1 MVSMN
6 EIFNKLIKADLTPNS
21 FYYLYSISQNVAPNK
36 YVNAAIESKKLQN
49 DEWLDINNNLTPK
62 AITFVQGIDAYFKT
76 SKKTTSV
83 SKMGENYME
92 KIEEYLKIFPTFKL
106 PSGKYARSDKK
117 NLENNFRWFF
127 DNHNYSWETVLES
140 TRRYVDEYEANGFKY
155 MRTSQYFIRKQN
167 TAEKSFESE
176 LANYCDLLN
185 NGTETYNDF
194 KFKEKVV

>member
-1 MVSMN
+1 MN
-6 EIFNKLIKADLTPNS
+6 EIFNKLIKAGITPNS
-21 FYYLYSISQNVAPNK
+21 FYYLYSISQNIAPNIFI
-36 YVNAAIESKKLQN
+36 NASIESKRLQS
-49 DEWLDINNNLTPK
+49 DAWLDDNNNLTAK
-62 AITFVQGIDAYFKT
+62 ANVLIEWIDAYFKV
-76 SKKTTSV
+76 SKKKTSV
-83 SKMGENYME
+83 CKMGENYME

-127 DNHNYSWETVLES
+127 DNHEYSWEIVLES
-140 TRRYVDEYEANGFKY
+140 TKRYVDEYEANGYKY

-167 TAEKSFESE
+167 AAEKSFESE
-176 LANYCDLLN
+176 LANYCDMLN

>member
-1 MVSMN
+1 MN
-6 EIFNKLIKADLTPNS
+6 EIFNKLIKAGITPNS
-21 FYYLYSISQNVAPNK
+21 FYYLYSISQNVAPNMFIS
-36 YVNAAIESKKLQN
+36 ASIEKKRLQS
-49 DEWLDINNNLTPK
+49 DAWLDDNNNLTAK
-62 AITFVQGIDAYFKT
+62 ANVLIEWIDAYFKV
-76 SKKTTSV
+76 SKKKTSV
-83 SKMGENYME
+83 CKMGENYME

-127 DNHNYSWETVLES
+127 DNHEYSWETVLES
-140 TRRYVDEYEANGFKY
+140 TKRYVDEYEANGYKY

-167 TAEKSFESE
+167 AAEKSFESE
-176 LANYCDLLN
+176 LANYCDMLN

>member
-1 MVSMN
+1 MN
-6 EIFNKLIKADLTPNS
+6 EIFNKLIKAGITPNS
-21 FYYLYSISQNVAPNK
+21 FYYLYSISQNVAPNIFIS
-36 YVNAAIESKKLQN
+36 ASIERKRLQS
-49 DEWLDINNNLTPK
+49 DAWLDDNNNLTGK
-62 AITFVQGIDAYFKT
+62 ANLLIEWIDAYFKI
-76 SKKTTSV
+76 SKKKTSV
-83 SKMGENYME
+83 CKMGENYME

-127 DNHNYSWETVLES
+127 DNHEYSWETVLES
-140 TRRYVDEYEANGFKY
+140 TKRYVDEYEANGYKY

-167 TAEKSFESE
+167 AAEKSFESE
-176 LANYCDLLN
+176 LANYCDMLN

>member
-1 MVSMN
+1 MN
-6 EIFNKLIKADLTPNS
+6 EIFNKLIKAGLTPNS

-36 YVNAAIESKKLQN
+36 CINASIESKRLQS
-49 DEWLDINNNLTPK
+49 DLWLTENNILTSK
-62 AITFVQGIDAYFKT
+62 ATLFVQDIETYFKI
-76 SKKTTSV
+76 SKKNTSV
-83 SKMGENYME
+83 CKMGENYME

-140 TRRYVDEYEANGFKY
+140 TKRYVDEYEANGYKY
-155 MRTSQYFIRKQN
+155 MRTSQYFIRKQ
-167 TAEKSFESE
+167 TAAEKSFESE
-176 LANYCDLLN
+176 LANYCDMLN